1 MDWSNILVAVLGF
14 LGSLIAVYFSNR
26 KSAAL
31 IEYRITQLEHKQDA
45 HNQMIERTYRL
56 EETVAVL
63 DNRVDNLEK
72 AKGA

>member
-1 MDWSNILVAVLGF
+1 MDWSSIVVAVITAV
-14 LGSLIAVYFSNR
+14 GSFMAVYFSNR
-26 KSAAL
+26 KSASL

-72 AKGA
+72 RGA

>member
-1 MDWSNILVAVLGF
+1 MDWSNVLVAVLGF

-45 HNQMIERTYRL
+45 HNQMIERTYKL
-56 EETVAVL
+56 EQSVAVL
-63 DNRVDNLEK
+63 DTKVADLEK
-72 AKGA
+72 KGA